1 MATSWTTVS
10 VSDITSIGTSE
21 QQTAAISVAP
31 NEGLS
36 LDVQSSAHANDDLT
50 VRLQVSNDG
59 GSTWATSQEFT
70 IPAGDTDAKPIGMI
84 IGAPHVRI
92 EVFAAN
98 NADTP
103 TLSTRAKRGALNGA

>member
-10 VSDITSIGTSE
+10 VSDITSIGTSN

-36 LDVQSSAHANDDLT
+36 LDVQSTVHANDDLT

-59 GSTWATSQEFT
+59 GTTWATSQEFT
-70 IPAGDTDAKPIGMI
+70 IPAPDTDAKSLGMI

-92 EVFAAN
+92 QVFAEAN
-98 NADTP
+98 NDNP
-103 TLSTRAKRGALNGA
+103 TLSTRAKRGPLNGA